1 MACSDITS
9 NEWAR
14 SEAFD
19 FGQEMMVVGYG
30 VCGSP
35 EVNLILLKVGT
46 HLVFGVC
53 N

>member
-9 NEWAR
+9 NKLAR

-30 VCGSP
+30 VSGSP
-35 EVNLILLKVGT
+35 ECQLDPS
-46 HLVFGVC
+46 
-53 N
+53 

>member
-9 NEWAR
+9 NELPR

-35 EVNLILLKVGT
+35 EYKLDPS
-46 HLVFGVC
+46 
-53 N
+53 